1 MTSHDIDS
9 TEAPRTPATGGEVWT
24 EERIRALGAITDL
37 PTAGRVFGLGRAL
50 SYELARTGGFPVP
63 VIRVG
68 ARYKVPVAGILT
80 ALGLQPPAGDLTPGG
95 TRSVDHHDEISSI
108 DPPHSGGDRKKEP

>member
-1 MTSHDIDS
+1 MTTHDIDP
-9 TEAPRTPATGGEVWT
+9 TETSSTPASGGGVWT

-50 SYELARTGGFPVP
+50 SYDLARTGDFPVP
-63 VIRVG
+63 VLRVG

-80 ALGLQPPAGDLTPGG
+80 ALGLSPTSGDLTLGG
-95 TRSVDHHDEISSI
+95 MRSVDHQDEISSI
-108 DPPHSGGDRKKEP
+108 DPPHTGGDKKKEP

>member
-1 MTSHDIDS
+1 MTSRNIDDHETTS
-9 TEAPRTPATGGEVWT
+9 ARDRSGEVWT

-50 SYELARTGGFPVP
+50 SYDLARTGGFPVP
-63 VIRVG
+63 IIRVG

-80 ALGLQPPAGDLTPGG
+80 VLGLTVCPDDLTPGG
-95 TRSVDHHDEISSI
+95 MRSVDHHQEISSI
-108 DPPHSGGDRKKEP
+108 DPPHDGGDRKKEP

>member
-1 MTSHDIDS
+1 MTSHHID
-9 TEAPRTPATGGEVWT
+9 TQKATDNPDGVGGLWT

-50 SYELARTGGFPVP
+50 SYDLARTGDFPVP
-63 VIRVG
+63 VLRVG

-80 ALGLQPPAGDLTPGG
+80 ALGLPPSPGDLTPGG
-95 TRSVDHHDEISSI
+95 MRSVDHQREISSI
-108 DPPHSGGDRKKEP
+108 DPPHTGDDRKAEP